1 MRPQVPSRESLFKVV
16 EEMSDDQVAEVL
28 DFARFIQSR
37 TEKKGKVIV
46 KTGSFENF
54 KKLSGIVSL
63 GGDAVVDSENYW
75 D

>member
-1 MRPQVPSRESLFKVV
+1 MQSHAALKESVVKVL
-16 EEMSDDQVAEVL
+16 EGLPTDDVAEVL
-28 DFARFIQSR
+28 DFALFIQSR
-37 TEKKGKVIV
+37 KQKKGKVV
-46 KTGSFENF
+46 LKVGSFENF